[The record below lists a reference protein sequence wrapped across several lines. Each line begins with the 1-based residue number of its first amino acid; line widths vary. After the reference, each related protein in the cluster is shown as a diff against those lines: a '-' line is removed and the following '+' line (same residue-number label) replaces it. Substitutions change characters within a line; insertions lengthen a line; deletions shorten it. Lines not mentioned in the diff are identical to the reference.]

1 MKTSG
6 KMKTSEKILTVFV
19 VVLTLISVYLLVQ
32 CFLFRAELK
41 EADQMVKDQQ
51 VNIKII
57 SFINL
62 FIDKVLS
69 GQTEVSFED
78 RLQLENAVRSI
89 NDQEIIN
96 QWQKFVNSGIDEDGQ
111 ENLSKLLKLLVTKIS
126 Y

>member
-1 MKTSG
+1 
-6 KMKTSEKILTVFV
+6 MKTSEKILTVFV
-19 VVLTLISVYLLVQ
+19 VILTLISVYLLVQ
-32 CFLFRAELK
+32 CFLFRAQLK
-41 EADQMVKDQQ
+41 ETEQIVKDQQ

-62 FIDKVLS
+62 FVDKVLS

-78 RLQLENAVRSI
+78 RLQLENSVRDI

-96 QWQKFVNSGIDEDGQ
+96 QWQKFVKSGIEEESQ
-111 ENLSKLLKLLVTKIS
+111 QNLSKLLKLLVTKIS